1 MVIDSTMNIYS
12 VDHPYHIS
20 SLWNFHNSTQIQLV
34 FSRIK
39 PKSWFLYNFF
49 WRTRRRSY
57 VSGDLT
63 IFSHCPLLMLILAD
77 LSHITLQTEKTAAHL
92 YNSALVQR
100 YTANVHPFIFIY
112 SYYTYKMCLTV
123 WERVCVQT
131 HIWSRCTL
139 LVSPMWM
146 NLVALHAHGVFIV
159 HDIVQF
165 IGDVVVGCWIQ
176 QLEMS
181 AVVYVRSVFAECLTN
196 EYALAAFH
204 RSLYE
209 LYQSPVFHWW
219 IHSNWQKPISKNT
232 NTNIHSSKQIAI
244 TLYTYKLLRMCKM
257 MMIMMMMAISVRKAF
272 FRLCNENT

>member
-176 QLEMS
+176 ARDECSCIRSICIRRVSHQWICVGSISPITIWALPVSCFSLMNSQQL
-181 AVVYVRSVFAECLTN
+181 AKA
-196 EYALAAFH
+196 
-204 RSLYE
+204 
-209 LYQSPVFHWW
+209 
-219 IHSNWQKPISKNT
+219 
-232 NTNIHSSKQIAI
+232 
-244 TLYTYKLLRMCKM
+244 YK
-257 MMIMMMMAISVRKAF
+257 
-272 FRLCNENT
+272 